1 MPRDTLKAGHRVL
14 TAGAVVMAL
23 ALFLS
28 PPAAAKKKDKD
39 EDSKKTSK
47 VIATING
54 EPVTKDEYDTTIK
67 GNRRFF
73 DLSVDSIRRRLE
85 GKPWTEYVFD
95 EEIVKVRAFAQR
107 RASELPAMKAKIEEA
122 QKRIAGGEDFAKVAR
137 EMSEDK
143 STAPNGGVLEG
154 RKTYFELVPPFNRVA
169 FSMRKEGEVS
179 DPVLTIF
186 GYHLIKVDH
195 IYPPMEGK
203 PKRVEVSH
211 ILIPFSGNPRQEAQ
225 EALAQAKVEILV
237 KTPYCK
243 YLPEYCEGKK

>member
-1 MPRDTLKAGHRVL
+1 MRRDTLKAGHRVL
-14 TAGAVVMAL
+14 TAGAVAMAL

-28 PPAAAKKKDKD
+28 PLVAAKEKDKGKD
-39 EDSKKTSK
+39 AKKTSK

-54 EPVTKDEYDTTIK
+54 EPVTKDDYDTTIN

-73 DLSVDSIRRRLE
+73 DLSVDSIRRRLG
-85 GKPWTEYVFD
+85 GKPWTEYVFN

-107 RASELPAMKAKIEEA
+107 RAAELPAMKAKIEEA
-122 QKRIAGGEDFAKVAR
+122 QKKIAGGEDFAAVAR

-143 STAPNGGVLEG
+143 STAPNGGSLG
-154 RKTYFELVPPFNRVA
+154 APKTFFDLVQPFNRVA

-186 GYHLIKVDH
+186 GYHLIRVDH
-195 IYPPMEGK
+195 IFPPMEGK

-211 ILIPFSGNPRQEAQ
+211 ILINFSGNPRQEAE

-237 KTPYCK
+237 KVPYCK
-243 YLPEYCEGKK
+243 YLPDYCEGKK